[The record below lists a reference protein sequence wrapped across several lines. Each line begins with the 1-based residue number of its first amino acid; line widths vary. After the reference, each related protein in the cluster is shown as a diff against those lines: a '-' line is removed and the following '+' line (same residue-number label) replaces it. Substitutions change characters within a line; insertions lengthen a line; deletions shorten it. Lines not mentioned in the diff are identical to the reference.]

1 MKSLKHQ
8 KLLQKK
14 KIQNFMIYIHSA
26 RLGKTDNFR
35 VQHVKKRKTGL

>member
-26 RLGKTDNFR
+26 LLGKTDNFR
-35 VQHVKKRKTGL
+35 VQHAKKRKTGL